1 MNAQELTRVYAELA
15 ERSITLRREMDD
27 VQNLMRELQE
37 ALSERREQSSL
48 HEHKIDDQLK
58 RSEKWDH
65 RAESD
70 SDERKRIGKE
80 LDRELAELRQQHALI
95 LQKLEVQQKRLEKWD
110 TRLWGV
116 VAITI
121 GAVLS
126 LAAGLIVA
134 LVKR

>member
-1 MNAQELTRVYAELA
+1 M
-15 ERSITLRREMDD
+15 
-27 VQNLMRELQE
+27 
-37 ALSERREQSSL
+37 
-48 HEHKIDDQLK
+48 
-58 RSEKWDH
+58 
-65 RAESD
+65 AESKAEARIRLLENAN
-70 SDERKRIGKE
+70 SSSELEASYFRKLLEETREAAKSA
-80 LDRELAELRQQHALI
+80 DRELAELRQQHALL
-95 LQKLEVQQKRLEKWD
+95 LQMIDEQRKRLEKWD

>member
-27 VQNLMRELQE
+27 VQNLLRELQDTL
-37 ALSERREQSSL
+37 AERRQQGVL
-48 HEHKIDDQLK
+48 QEHKLDEQLK
-58 RSEKWDH
+58 RSDKWDH
-65 RAESD
+65 RAESEIG
-70 SDERKRIGKE
+70 ERKQ
-80 LDRELAELRQQHALI
+80 LDRELAELRQQNALL
-95 LQKLEVQQKRLEKWD
+95 LQRIDEQQKRLEKWD